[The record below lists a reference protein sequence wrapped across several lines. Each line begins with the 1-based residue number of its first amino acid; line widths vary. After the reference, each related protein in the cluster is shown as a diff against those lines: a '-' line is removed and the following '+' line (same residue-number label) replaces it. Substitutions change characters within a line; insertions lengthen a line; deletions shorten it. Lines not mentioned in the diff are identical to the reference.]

1 MLVALYA
8 RTSAAGSGGETAE
21 QIIADL
27 ASHAARRGWEVV
39 LCCVDQGPAPESSRK
54 GLKRLREAVKAKEI
68 KGVLVRTLG
77 HLACSLRHAA
87 NLGQFLA
94 DQGVALVALEDHL
107 DTTDL
112 GNAIR
117 WRDWLETSNRLDRQ
131 LRAEAAKLAHLR
143 ASGARWGR
151 PPVAVNPVELLA
163 CWEGRGGR
171 RPLSQREI
179 AARLGVSKTTVR
191 KHLDLLRE
199 AGELLDQARAVR
211 LAAEQRRRGRSAN
224 PLNDDELVA
233 AWKQELRSAR
243 QHGSTPSC
251 AAVARTLHVRRSRV
265 ETRLRE
271 LGLSASK

>member
-8 RTSAAGSGGETAE
+8 RTSTADAGGESAE
-21 QIIADL
+21 QILADL
-27 ASHAARRGWEVV
+27 AAHAARRGWEVV
-39 LCCVDQGPAPESSRK
+39 LCCVDQGPGPESLRK
-54 GLKRLREAVKAKEI
+54 GLKRLREAVTAKEI
-68 KGVLVRTLG
+68 QGVLVRTLG

-94 DQGVALVALEDHL
+94 AQDVALVALEDHL

-131 LRAEAAKLAHLR
+131 LRAEAARLAHLR

-151 PPVAVNPVELLA
+151 PPVAVNPIELLNL
-163 CWEGRGGR
+163 WRGRDGGR

-179 AARLGVSKTTVR
+179 AARLAISKTTVR

-199 AGELLDQARAVR
+199 AGELLDQAQAGR

-224 PLNDDELVA
+224 PMNDDELTA
-233 AWKQELRSAR
+233 AWRA
-243 QHGSTPSC
+243 TPSP

-265 ETRLRE
+265 EGRLRE
-271 LGLSASK
+271 LGLLPSNTERAG